1 MRAIAILV
9 QLIVVMGGA
18 ACARGKAPEQ
28 LERAGARRND
38 RISREEIKVRSW
50 TDAYEIV
57 ATLRPNWLVERGR
70 DSFGTGTVI
79 QVVMNGVR
87 MGGVT
92 ALRRIPAAD
101 VEHLQYHD
109 ATAATT
115 RGSACRRSP
124 TARGSTSRWSGAS
137 RLSQGRSCS
146 GRTTRSH
153 R

>member
-9 QLIVVMGGA
+9 QLIVVMSGA
-18 ACARGKAPEQ
+18 GCAHGRPPEQ
-28 LERAGARRND
+28 VERAGSRRND

-50 TDAYEIV
+50 TDAYEVV

-70 DSFGTGTVI
+70 DSFGSGTVI

-101 VEHLQYHD
+101 VEQFQYYD
-109 ATAATT
+109 ATSATT
-115 RGSACRRSP
+115 RWGMSFGKGAIEL
-124 TARGSTSRWSGAS
+124 STTPPR
-137 RLSQGRSCS
+137 
-146 GRTTRSH
+146 
-153 R
+153 